1 MKKFFFLMIAVLG
14 MACAFASCSSN
25 DDDDQSSLLFGTW
38 ISNDHNLNDTITF
51 SKGGMLVEHA
61 GSQDGMR
68 LMYSSGNY
76 SLKSNQLIVNWT
88 SEKKWNKNEKKWELV
103 TDPEETDTITIEL
116 KGNIMKFVAMEGE
129 QDYKPSVF
137 RKQ

>member
-1 MKKFFFLMIAVLG
+1 
-14 MACAFASCSSN
+14 
-25 DDDDQSSLLFGTW
+25 
-38 ISNDHNLNDTITF
+38 
-51 SKGGMLVEHA
+51 MLVEHV

-88 SEKKWNKNEKKWELV
+88 SAKKWNKNEKKWELV
-103 TDPEETDTITIEL
+103 TDPEEKDTITIEL